1 MRLHNLFEDG
11 EMVTLRKGD
20 SVVTVPTHRVQH
32 FLDDHYKI
40 VQKDNVITRHRPRV
54 YENIFED
61 LDPKAELY
69 VDMDGVLADFFGVW
83 TKMMG
88 VDHWKQIK
96 DIEPALQKIRDTKDF
111 WINLPMTS
119 NATNLLN
126 AIKQFKGKYNILSA
140 PLPGDPESE
149 PQKRA
154 WIQKHLS
161 MFPPTKIIIDP
172 NKAAY
177 AKQADGT
184 PNALIDDFGE
194 NISKWESAGGIG
206 IQHANSSVANTISNL
221 AQELEDGQEPVEEA
235 LKSNTSVQT
244 PKTDP
249 ETGKRIRG
257 EHLGDGNTIG
267 FNVFEI
273 PVGERA
279 KLNGTVLYHRT
290 KKLEQ
295 VLKTGGLR
303 PKRDRS
309 GENDFALDTMT
320 VGYDWQ
326 TPVGIFCTKTA
337 DGWLGKDLIS
347 FKVEPSD
354 EIVWSYNEEGH
365 LLVTNPVSKDRFI
378 LDSST
383 NKNFKS
389 FKVK

>member
-1 MRLHNLFEDG
+1 MRLHNLFEKA

-40 VQKDNVITRHRPRV
+40 VQKDKVITRHRPRV

-88 VDHWKQIK
+88 VEHWKQIK

-221 AQELEDGQEPVEEA
+221 E
-235 LKSNTSVQT
+235 K
-244 PKTDP
+244 
-249 ETGKRIRG
+249 
-257 EHLGDGNTIG
+257 
-267 FNVFEI
+267 
-273 PVGERA
+273 
-279 KLNGTVLYHRT
+279 
-290 KKLEQ
+290 Q
-295 VLKTGGLR
+295 V
-303 PKRDRS
+303 
-309 GENDFALDTMT
+309 
-320 VGYDWQ
+320 
-326 TPVGIFCTKTA
+326 
-337 DGWLGKDLIS
+337 
-347 FKVEPSD
+347 
-354 EIVWSYNEEGH
+354 YNEDE
-365 LLVTNPVSKDRFI
+365 D
-378 LDSST
+378 
-383 NKNFKS
+383 
-389 FKVK
+389 

>member
-1 MRLHNLFEDG
+1 MRLHNLFEDE

-20 SVVTVPTHRVQH
+20 SVVTVPKHRVQH
-32 FLDDHYKI
+32 FLDDHYEI
-40 VQKDNVITRHRPRV
+40 VQKAS
-54 YENIFED
+54 ENMFED
-61 LDPKAELY
+61 LDPKSELY

-88 VDHWKQIK
+88 VEHWKQIK

-184 PNALIDDFGE
+184 PNGLIDDFGE

-206 IQHANSSVANTISNL
+206 IQHADSSVANTIS
-221 AQELEDGQEPVEEA
+221 
-235 LKSNTSVQT
+235 
-244 PKTDP
+244 
-249 ETGKRIRG
+249 
-257 EHLGDGNTIG
+257 
-267 FNVFEI
+267 
-273 PVGERA
+273 
-279 KLNGTVLYHRT
+279 
-290 KKLEQ
+290 KLEKQ
-295 VLKTGGLR
+295 V
-303 PKRDRS
+303 DNEDNVQRS
-309 GENDFALDTMT
+309 
-320 VGYDWQ
+320 
-326 TPVGIFCTKTA
+326 
-337 DGWLGKDLIS
+337 
-347 FKVEPSD
+347 
-354 EIVWSYNEEGH
+354 
-365 LLVTNPVSKDRFI
+365 
-378 LDSST
+378 
-383 NKNFKS
+383 
-389 FKVK
+389 

>member
-1 MRLHNLFEDG
+1 MRLYNLFEDE

-20 SVVTVPTHRVQH
+20 STVTVPKHRVQY
-32 FLDDHYKI
+32 FLDDHYEI
-40 VQKDNVITRHRPRV
+40 VQKAS
-54 YENIFED
+54 ENMFED
-61 LDPKAELY
+61 LDPKSELY

-88 VDHWKQIK
+88 VEHWKQIK

-184 PNALIDDFGE
+184 PNGLIDDFGE

-206 IQHANSSVANTISNL
+206 IQHADSSVANTIS
-221 AQELEDGQEPVEEA
+221 
-235 LKSNTSVQT
+235 
-244 PKTDP
+244 
-249 ETGKRIRG
+249 
-257 EHLGDGNTIG
+257 
-267 FNVFEI
+267 
-273 PVGERA
+273 
-279 KLNGTVLYHRT
+279 
-290 KKLEQ
+290 KLEKQ
-295 VLKTGGLR
+295 V
-303 PKRDRS
+303 D
-309 GENDFALDTMT
+309 
-320 VGYDWQ
+320 
-326 TPVGIFCTKTA
+326 
-337 DGWLGKDLIS
+337 
-347 FKVEPSD
+347 
-354 EIVWSYNEEGH
+354 NEDN
-365 LLVTNPVSKDRFI
+365 V
-378 LDSST
+378 
-383 NKNFKS
+383 
-389 FKVK
+389 